1 VGSRSAVSSGCHC
14 TASRF
19 SFPSSSNASG
29 TPSDYERVS
38 AAVRFVTEHA
48 EEQPSLEAVARHV
61 GLSPS
66 HFQRLFKQW
75 AGVTPKIFLQALTM
89 DRARGILRQRASV
102 LETAHT
108 VGLSGGGRLHDLFMA
123 QEAMTP
129 GDYARGGAGLEIAYG
144 FHPSPFGDAL
154 IMQTRHGLVGLAF
167 ADNANTRAATFEDMR
182 RRWPRAVY
190 VEDLAATRTSAAAIF
205 GGVAQTDQPL
215 DIVLIGTDFELRV
228 WRQLM
233 QVPMGEVTSYG
244 RIAEAIGRPGAAR
257 AVGRA
262 VGRNPLSFVVPCHRA
277 LGQGGT
283 LTGYHW
289 GLVRKRVLLGWEAA
303 RLAR

>member
-1 VGSRSAVSSGCHC
+1 MLTEPQSAIFPESRTSS
-14 TASRF
+14 
-19 SFPSSSNASG
+19 ASG
-29 TPSDYERVS
+29 NLSDYERVS
-38 AAVRFVTEHA
+38 EAVRFVTEHA
-48 EEQPSLEAVARHV
+48 KEQPSLEAVARHV

-66 HFQRLFKQW
+66 HFQRLFKRW
-75 AGVTPKIFLQALTM
+75 AGVSPKIFLQALTL
-89 DRARGILRQRASV
+89 DRARAMLRHRASV

-108 VGLSGGGRLHDLFMA
+108 VGLSGGGRLHDLFMT

-129 GDYARGGAGLEIAYG
+129 GDYAKGGSGLEIAYG
-144 FHPSPFGDAL
+144 FHVSPFGDAL

-167 ADNANTRAATFEDMR
+167 ADNADQRPQNFEDMR
-182 RRWPRAVY
+182 RRWPRARY
-190 VEDLAATRTSAAAIF
+190 VEDLAATGKAASSLF
-205 GGVAQTDQPL
+205 GGLAQSDQPL

>member
-1 VGSRSAVSSGCHC
+1 MSNDRNAPLSSE
-14 TASRF
+14 A
-19 SFPSSSNASG
+19 
-29 TPSDYERVS
+29 PSDYERVS
-38 AAVRFVTEHA
+38 AAVRFVTENA
-48 EEQPSLEAVARHV
+48 DDQPSLEDLARHV
-61 GLSPS
+61 GLSPF
-66 HFQRLFKQW
+66 HFQRLFKRW
-75 AGVTPKIFLQALTM
+75 AGVSPKVFLQALTL
-89 DRARGILRQRASV
+89 DRARAMLRDQASV
-102 LETAHT
+102 LETAHS
-108 VGLSGGGRLHDLFMA
+108 VGLSGGGRLHDLFMT

-144 FHPSPFGDAL
+144 FHASPFGEAL
-154 IMQTRHGLVGLAF
+154 VMQTRHGLVGLAF
-167 ADNANTRAATFEDMR
+167 CDNADARAQTFEDMR
-182 RRWPRAVY
+182 RRWPRATY
-190 VEDLAATRTSAAAIF
+190 VEDPAATRRSVQSIF
-205 GGVAQTDQPL
+205 GGAGQADEPL
-215 DIVLIGTDFELRV
+215 DIMLIGTDFELRV

-277 LGQGGT
+277 LGAGGS

>member
-1 VGSRSAVSSGCHC
+1 MPMVKTTPHSLTGSL
-14 TASRF
+14 
-19 SFPSSSNASG
+19 
-29 TPSDYERVS
+29 SDYERVS
-38 AAVRFVTEHA
+38 AAVRFVTENA
-48 EEQPSLEAVARHV
+48 EEQPSLEQVARHV

-66 HFQRLFKQW
+66 HFQRLFKRW
-75 AGVTPKIFLQALTM
+75 AGVSPKTFLQALTL
-89 DRARGILRQRASV
+89 DRAREMLRDRTSV
-102 LETAHT
+102 LETAHS
-108 VGLSGGGRLHDLFMA
+108 VGLSGGSRLHDLFVT

-129 GDYARGGAGLEIAYG
+129 GAYSRAGAGLTIAYG
-144 FHPSPFGDAL
+144 FHASPFGEAL
-154 IMQTRHGLVGLAF
+154 LMQTRHGLVGLAF
-167 ADNANTRAATFEDMR
+167 CDNAAVRAETFEDMR
-182 RRWPRAVY
+182 RRWPRADY
-190 VEDLAATRTSAAAIF
+190 VNDQSATARTAVGLF
-205 GGVAQTDQPL
+205 GETSPDREPL
-215 DIVLIGTDFELRV
+215 QIVLIGTDFELRV

-233 QVPMGEVTSYG
+233 QVPTGEVTSYG

-277 LGQGGT
+277 LGHGGS

>member
-1 VGSRSAVSSGCHC
+1 MLTEPQSAILPEPSARSASG
-14 TASRF
+14 SL
-19 SFPSSSNASG
+19 
-29 TPSDYERVS
+29 SDYERVS
-38 AAVRFVTEHA
+38 EAVRFVTEHA

-66 HFQRLFKQW
+66 HFQRLFKRW
-75 AGVTPKIFLQALTM
+75 AGVSPKIFLQALTL
-89 DRARGILRQRASV
+89 DRARAMLRDRASV
-102 LETAHT
+102 LETAHM
-108 VGLSGGGRLHDLFMA
+108 VGLSGGGRLHDLFMT

-129 GDYARGGAGLEIAYG
+129 GDYAKGGSGLEIAYG
-144 FHPSPFGDAL
+144 FHGSPFGDAL

-167 ADNANTRAATFEDMR
+167 ADNADQRPQIFEDMR
-182 RRWPRAVY
+182 RRWPRARY
-190 VEDLAATRTSAAAIF
+190 VEDLAATGKCASSLF
-205 GGVAQTDQPL
+205 GGLAQTEQPL